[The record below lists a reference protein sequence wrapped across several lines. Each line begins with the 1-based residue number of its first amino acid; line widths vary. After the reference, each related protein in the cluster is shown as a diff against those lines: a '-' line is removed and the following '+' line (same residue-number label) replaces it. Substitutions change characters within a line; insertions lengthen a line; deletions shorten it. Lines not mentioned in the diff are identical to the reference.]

1 MKITVPGTILA
12 TSLNVGAMLNS
23 GLTQGAADSSF
34 ADETRQN
41 SYVSSASGAVSV
53 NDAAN
58 EFYTVIQEIPLEI
71 EWDKATEK
79 RYQSLAIKEALETL
93 TASELVEL
101 EQLTIARRK
110 HTATPVSGKEIME
123 ELRQWQSVNRVFEAL
138 DRYVQEIGIKRTTF
152 TNRS

>member
-12 TSLNVGAMLNS
+12 TSLNVGAMINA
-23 GLTQGAADSSF
+23 GLPQGAADASF
-34 ADETRQN
+34 ADETRQSSN
-41 SYVSSASGAVSV
+41 VSSASEVVSV
-53 NDAAN
+53 ADAAD
-58 EFYTVIQEIPLEI
+58 EFYTTVQEVPVEI

-79 RYQSLAIKEALETL
+79 RFQSLAVKEAVETL

-110 HTATPVSGKEIME
+110 HTAPPVSGKEIME
-123 ELRQWQSVNRVFEAL
+123 ELRQWQRVNRVFEAL
-138 DRYVQEIGIKRTTF
+138 DRYVQEIGIKQTTF